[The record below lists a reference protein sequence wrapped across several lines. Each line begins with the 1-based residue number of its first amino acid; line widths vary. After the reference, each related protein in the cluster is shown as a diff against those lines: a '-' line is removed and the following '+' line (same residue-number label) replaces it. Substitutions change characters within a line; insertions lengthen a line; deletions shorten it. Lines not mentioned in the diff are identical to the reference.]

1 MLMQIIEV
9 FHQAL
14 CSFITLSKNEPIECQ
29 MIQLEFTR
37 KHVKLID
44 WPPIIAAEVIK
55 KVNQ

>member
-1 MLMQIIEV
+1 MQIIEV

-14 CSFITLSKNEPIECQ
+14 CSFITLSKNKPIECQ
-29 MIQLEFTR
+29 VIQLEFTR

-44 WPPIIAAEVIK
+44 WPPIIAAEMIK